1 MDAINKDRIETLI
14 SLAVKLRDE
23 LHGLRELFCEND
35 PASGKAIAEFDEF
48 IGGVELVNR
57 STKYAGN

>member
-1 MDAINKDRIETLI
+1 MTMEQDGIETLI
-14 SLAVKLRDE
+14 KLAVRLRDE

-35 PASGKAIAEFDEF
+35 PASGKAIAEFDAF

-57 STKYAGN
+57 STKYVGH